1 MKQFIKQNRFA
12 IAFTLC
18 NVALIALYIYI
29 VVSNLVF
36 TCEFAIYNYA
46 LPIYIFISPL
56 TCVSMFK
63 LDNSKEV
70 E

>member
-1 MKQFIKQNRFA
+1 MKQFIKTNKFA

-18 NVALIALYIYI
+18 NVALIALYIHI

-56 TCVSMFK
+56 ACVWMFK
-63 LDNSKEV
+63 LDNRSEV
-70 E
+70 K